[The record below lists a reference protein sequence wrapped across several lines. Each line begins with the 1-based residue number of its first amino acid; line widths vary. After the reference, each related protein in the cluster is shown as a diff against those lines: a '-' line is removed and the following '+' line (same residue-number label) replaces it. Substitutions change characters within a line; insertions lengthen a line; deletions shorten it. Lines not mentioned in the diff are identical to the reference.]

1 MGKDVVINRK
11 YMEHVVRLIAHH
23 YDIIMDANFHGQE
36 LIITVEEKDGDH
48 VSRLRIMD
56 DGVVVNGKAI
66 LYGEIARVIF
76 EADTQWDNYEY
87 GIALKLKDGS
97 VVYSGLIG
105 KYDYDDSIDNHLFA
119 RKLYDNDVINSVD
132 TVLGYNHIRQNR

>member
-11 YMEHVVRLIAHH
+11 YMEHILRLIAHH
-23 YDIIMDANFHGQE
+23 YDIVMDANYLGEE
-36 LIITVEEKDGDH
+36 LILSAIEEDGNH
-48 VSRLRIMD
+48 ISSLHIMD
-56 DGVVVNGKAI
+56 DYVMVNGKLI
-66 LYGEIARVIF
+66 KYEEISRVIF

-105 KYDYDDSIDNHLFA
+105 KYDYDDNIDNYYFA
-119 RKLYDNDVINSVD
+119 RTLYDNNVINSVY
-132 TVLGYNHIRQNR
+132 TVLGYNHIHQNR

>member
-11 YMEHVVRLIAHH
+11 YMEHILRLIAHH
-23 YDIIMDANFHGQE
+23 YDIIMDVHYLGKEMILSA
-36 LIITVEEKDGDH
+36 IEKDGNH
-48 VSRLRIMD
+48 ISSLHIMD
-56 DGVVVNGKAI
+56 DYVMVNGKLI
-66 LYGEIARVIF
+66 KYEEIARVIF

-105 KYDYDDSIDNHLFA
+105 KYDYDDNIDNYHFA
-119 RKLYDNDVINSVD
+119 RTLYDNNVINSVY

>member
-11 YMEHVVRLIAHH
+11 YMEHVVRLIARH
-23 YDIIMDANFHGQE
+23 YEIEMDARFYEKE
-36 LIITVEEKDGDH
+36 LILSAIEEDGNH
-48 VSRLRIMD
+48 ISSLHIMD
-56 DGVVVNGKAI
+56 DYVMVNGKLI
-66 LYGEIARVIF
+66 KYEEIARVIF

-87 GIALKLKDGS
+87 GIALKLRDGS

-105 KYDYDDSIDNHLFA
+105 KYDYDDNIDNYHFA
-119 RKLYDNDVINSVD
+119 RTLYDNNVINSVY

>member
-1 MGKDVVINRK
+1 MGKDAVINRK

-23 YDIIMDANFHGQE
+23 YDIIMDANFHGKE
-36 LIITVEEKDGDH
+36 LIITVEEQDGDH
-48 VSRLRIMD
+48 LSRLRIMD

-87 GIALKLKDGS
+87 GIALKLRDGS

-105 KYDYDDSIDNHLFA
+105 KYDYDDNIDNYHFA
-119 RKLYDNDVINSVD
+119 RTLYDNNVANSVYRA
-132 TVLGYNHIRQNR
+132 LGYKHIRQSR